1 MGNSSTA
8 PFVARGFSAH
18 FTGGGAV
25 GLDHM
30 PNAGFEEIADR
41 IITRPRDHH
50 AIVVFLQINGLHI
63 TDGDYEGEPER
74 LRAAMF
80 EFVGRL
86 SAHQCQHKMYIDLGS
101 PPGIPYQRGTNRHIF
116 EVLLDM
122 CVEVFVELGFLSSRA
137 KAFADQCT
145 LTGGR
150 SV

>member
-1 MGNSSTA
+1 
-8 PFVARGFSAH
+8 
-18 FTGGGAV
+18 
-25 GLDHM
+25 M
-30 PNAGFEEIADR
+30 PDTSFEEIADK
-41 IITRPRDHH
+41 IITPPGEFD
-50 AIVVFLQINGLHI
+50 AIVLFLQIDGLHN

-74 LRAAMF
+74 FTAAMF
-80 EFVGRL
+80 ELVGRL